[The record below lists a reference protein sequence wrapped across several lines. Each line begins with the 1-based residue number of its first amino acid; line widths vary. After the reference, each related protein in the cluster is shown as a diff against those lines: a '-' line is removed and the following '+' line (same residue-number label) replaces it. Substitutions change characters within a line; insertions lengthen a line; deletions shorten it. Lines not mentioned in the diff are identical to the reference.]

1 CVRSFNYFVEQALE
15 QTRGYFEG
23 LCLDCIGGSRSADD
37 DFEAPYW
44 TQDKTR
50 EYSSACRVNH
60 SQASW
65 YYSFVGSKH
74 LMGQRSELVRNG
86 QWNVNELLEEPSYLS
101 AERATTTTLNG
112 QGDMPNQTW
121 HKCSLSDQ
129 DSGSA
134 AAAST
139 YADTTNTVEQGAQ
152 VMNELALQEELQD
165 TTSVTQHAANQDR
178 PEDTEHPVLEV
189 SDDSGNESEDEIRK
203 FTDDDDSVEKMKR
216 KSDGDEE
223 PEERPESDQ
232 SSESEKH
239 AESQPAERAD
249 EFPEQEVLFHHER
262 LPKIDE
268 VPELKG
274 DFETGG
280 VILPGLPSLDRVPIE
295 SSSFSEYA
303 DQNDNMSSPAGS
315 VRSASGSSFVEPR
328 IPDTSLTPLTPNMIE
343 SSERTQPKPGPH
355 SPMIIDDLKT
365 MDASTEQRVSPLFAV
380 FGVHLV

>member
-1 CVRSFNYFVEQALE
+1 
-15 QTRGYFEG
+15 
-23 LCLDCIGGSRSADD
+23 
-37 DFEAPYW
+37 
-44 TQDKTR
+44 
-50 EYSSACRVNH
+50 
-60 SQASW
+60 
-65 YYSFVGSKH
+65 
-74 LMGQRSELVRNG
+74 RSELVRNG

-121 HKCSLSDQ
+121 HNCSSSDQ

-134 AAAST
+134 AAAGT

-152 VMNELALQEELQD
+152 VMNELAVQEELQD
-165 TTSVTQHAANQDR
+165 TTSVTQYAANQDR
-178 PEDTEHPVLEV
+178 PEDAEHSVLEV
-189 SDDSGNESEDEIRK
+189 SDNSGNESEDEVRE
-203 FTDDDDSVEKMKR
+203 FTDEDDSVEKMKR
-216 KSDGDEE
+216 KSDGNEE
-223 PEERPESDQ
+223 PEEWPESDQ

-239 AESQPAERAD
+239 AESRPAERAD

-268 VPELKG
+268 VRELEG

-280 VILPGLPSLDRVPIE
+280 VVLPGLPSLDRVPIE

-303 DQNDNMSSPAGS
+303 DQNDNMSSTAGS

-328 IPDTSLTPLTPNMIE
+328 IPDTPLTPLTPNMVE
-343 SSERTQPKPGPH
+343 SSERTQPRPGPH

-365 MDASTEQRVSPLFAV
+365 MDASTEQCVSPLFAV